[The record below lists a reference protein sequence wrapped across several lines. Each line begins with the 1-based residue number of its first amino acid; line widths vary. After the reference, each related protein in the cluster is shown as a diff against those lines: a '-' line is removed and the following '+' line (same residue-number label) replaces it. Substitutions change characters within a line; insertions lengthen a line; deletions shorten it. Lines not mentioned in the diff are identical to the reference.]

1 MIVVVVFSGWQRRDS
16 VTVSKST
23 GSLWGVHSFGL
34 QKLHVGF
41 WTKYQ
46 FGVLPL
52 RESQSI
58 RTRIHRQEVTREL
71 PVCHQF
77 VYILVWLWLSL
88 RGSLHS
94 LWGLDF
100 MNFARSDIYTCN
112 IVYRLYRTYI
122 HHSFFL
128 LLFPSIICS
137 PILTQTN
144 QKWP

>member
-1 MIVVVVFSGWQRRDS
+1 MIVFVVFSGWQRRDS

-34 QKLHVGF
+34 KKLHVGF
-41 WTKYQ
+41 WRKCQ

-58 RTRIHRQEVTREL
+58 RTWIRRKEVTSEL

-77 VYILVWLWLSL
+77 VYILVWLCLSL

-94 LWGLDF
+94 LRGLDF
-100 MNFARSDIYTCN
+100 MNFAGSDIYTCN
-112 IVYRLYRTYI
+112 ILYRLYGYTVLIYI
-122 HHSFFL
+122 IASFCCFSVHH
-128 LLFPSIICS
+128 
-137 PILTQTN
+137 LTQTN
-144 QKWP
+144 QTWP